1 MNLDLSGK
9 VALVTGST
17 AGIGLAIATGLAE
30 AHAHVWVNGRTSER
44 VESAIA
50 SIRSAVPGAVVS
62 PAPGD
67 LATAEGA
74 ERVTRAVPS
83 VDILVNNLGAVNVR
97 KSFVDLTD
105 DEWREMFEINVLSG
119 VRITRAYVPQMRER
133 GWGRIV
139 FVSSESALQ
148 IPVEMIH
155 YGVSKAANIV
165 VARGL
170 AETFVGSNVTVN
182 SVIPGPTLAQGLTKR
197 IAESGRAEAEYAEE
211 FFRTVRPTSLTQ
223 RFASTEEVANLVVY
237 LCSPP
242 PPARMGR
249 RCASK
254 AVSSRTHSESVS
266 LVSDQSLRAGRSPR
280 HRPSP

>member
-1 MNLDLSGK
+1 MDLDLSGK

-17 AGIGLAIATGLAE
+17 AGIGFSIAAGLAE
-30 AHAHVWVNGRTSER
+30 AGAHVWVNGRTTAR
-44 VESAIA
+44 VDSAIA
-50 SIRSAVPGAVVS
+50 RLRASIPRATVSA
-62 PAPGD
+62 APGD
-67 LATAEGA
+67 LATAKGA
-74 ERVTRAVPS
+74 EIVIRTVPS

-119 VRITRAYVPQMRER
+119 VRITRAYLAQMSER
-133 GWGRIV
+133 KWGRVV

-155 YGVSKAANIV
+155 YAVSKAANIV

-197 IAESGRAEAEYAEE
+197 IAESGKAETEYAEE

-237 LCSPP
+237 LCSP
-242 PPARMGR
+242 A
-249 RCASK
+249 ASGTHGA
-254 AVSSRTHSESVS
+254 AVRVEGGI
-266 LVSDQSLRAGRSPR
+266 LKNAF
-280 HRPSP
+280 

>member
-1 MNLDLSGK
+1 
-9 VALVTGST
+9 
-17 AGIGLAIATGLAE
+17 
-30 AHAHVWVNGRTSER
+30 
-44 VESAIA
+44 
-50 SIRSAVPGAVVS
+50 
-62 PAPGD
+62 
-67 LATAEGA
+67 
-74 ERVTRAVPS
+74 
-83 VDILVNNLGAVNVR
+83 VR

-237 LCSPP
+237 LCSP
-242 PPARMGR
+242 A
-249 RCASK
+249 ASG
-254 AVSSRTHSESVS
+254 THGAA
-266 LVSDQSLRAGRSPR
+266 LRVEGGILKNAF
-280 HRPSP
+280 

>member
-1 MNLDLSGK
+1 MDLDLSRK

-17 AGIGLAIATGLAE
+17 AGIGLAVAKGLAE
-30 AHAHVWVNGRTSER
+30 AGAHVWVNGRTSER
-44 VESAIA
+44 VDTAIA
-50 SIRSAVPGAVVS
+50 SIRSLLPGAIVS

-74 ERVTRAVPS
+74 EKVTWTVPS

-105 DEWREMFEINVLSG
+105 DEWREMFEINVMSG
-119 VRITRAYVPQMRER
+119 VRIARAYLPQMRER

-155 YGVSKAANIV
+155 YGASKAANIV
-165 VARGL
+165 VARGI
-170 AETFVGSNVTVN
+170 AETLVGSNITVN
-182 SVIPGPTLAQGLTKR
+182 SVIPGPTMAQGLTKR
-197 IAESGRAEAEYAEE
+197 IAKSGKSEAEYADE
-211 FFRTVRPTSLTQ
+211 FFRTVRPTSLNR

-237 LCSPP
+237 LCSP
-242 PPARMGR
+242 A
-249 RCASK
+249 ASG
-254 AVSSRTHSESVS
+254 THGAA
-266 LVSDQSLRAGRSPR
+266 LRVEGGILKNAF
-280 HRPSP
+280 

>member
-1 MNLDLSGK
+1 MDLDLSGK

-30 AHAHVWVNGRTSER
+30 AGAHVWVNGRTLER
-44 VESAIA
+44 VDSAIA
-50 SIRSAVPGAVVS
+50 RIRSTVPGAIVS

-74 ERVTRAVPS
+74 EKVKRTVPS

-105 DEWREMFEINVLSG
+105 DEWREMFEINVMSG
-119 VRITRAYVPQMRER
+119 VRITRTYLPQMSKR

-155 YGVSKAANIV
+155 CGVSKAANIV
-165 VARGL
+165 VARGI
-170 AETFVGSNVTVN
+170 AETLVGSSVTVN

-197 IAESGRAEAEYAEE
+197 IAESGKSEAEYAEE
-211 FFRTVRPTSLTQ
+211 FFRTVRPTSLNR

-237 LCSPP
+237 LCSP
-242 PPARMGR
+242 A
-249 RCASK
+249 ASG
-254 AVSSRTHSESVS
+254 THGAA
-266 LVSDQSLRAGRSPR
+266 LRVEGGILKNAF
-280 HRPSP
+280 

>member
-1 MNLDLSGK
+1 MDLDLSGK
-9 VALVTGST
+9 VAMVTGSS

-30 AHAHVWVNGRTSER
+30 AGAHVRVNGRTSAR

-50 SIRSAVPGAVVS
+50 RIKSSLPDAAVSA
-62 PAPGD
+62 APGD

-74 ERVTRAVPS
+74 EQVKRTLPS

-119 VRITRAYVPQMRER
+119 VRITRAYLAQMSER

-211 FFRTVRPTSLTQ
+211 FFRTVRPTSLIQ

-237 LCSPP
+237 LCSP
-242 PPARMGR
+242 A
-249 RCASK
+249 ASG
-254 AVSSRTHSESVS
+254 THGAA
-266 LVSDQSLRAGRSPR
+266 LRVEGGILKNAF
-280 HRPSP
+280 

>member
-1 MNLDLSGK
+1 M
-9 VALVTGST
+9 
-17 AGIGLAIATGLAE
+17 
-30 AHAHVWVNGRTSER
+30 
-44 VESAIA
+44 
-50 SIRSAVPGAVVS
+50 
-62 PAPGD
+62 
-67 LATAEGA
+67 
-74 ERVTRAVPS
+74 TRAVPS

-97 KSFVDLTD
+97 KSFDDLSD
-105 DEWREMFEINVLSG
+105 DEWREMFEVNVLSG
-119 VRITRAYVPQMRER
+119 VRITRAYLARMRER

-197 IAESGRAEAEYAEE
+197 IAKSGKDESEYAEE
-211 FFRTVRPTSLTQ
+211 FFRKVRPTSLTQ

-237 LCSPP
+237 LCSP
-242 PPARMGR
+242 A
-249 RCASK
+249 ASG
-254 AVSSRTHSESVS
+254 THGAA
-266 LVSDQSLRAGRSPR
+266 LRVEGGILKNAF
-280 HRPSP
+280 

>member
-17 AGIGLAIATGLAE
+17 AGIGFAIATGLAE
-30 AHAHVWVNGRTSER
+30 AGAHVWVNGRTAAR

-50 SIRSAVPGAVVS
+50 RITSLLPDARVS

-67 LATAEGA
+67 LATAKGA
-74 ERVTRAVPS
+74 EMVTRTLPS
-83 VDILVNNLGAVNVR
+83 VDILVNNLGALNAR

-105 DEWREMFEINVLSG
+105 DEWREMFEVNVLSG
-119 VRITRAYVPQMRER
+119 VRITRFYLPQMSQRQ
-133 GWGRIV
+133 WGRII

-148 IPVEMIH
+148 VPVEMIH
-155 YGVSKAANIV
+155 YAVSKAANIV

-170 AETFVGSNVTVN
+170 AEMFVGSNVTVN

-197 IAESGRAEAEYAEE
+197 IAESGKSEAEYAEA
-211 FFRTVRPTSLTQ
+211 FFRTERPTSLAR

-237 LCSPP
+237 LCSP
-242 PPARMGR
+242 A
-249 RCASK
+249 ASG
-254 AVSSRTHSESVS
+254 THGAA
-266 LVSDQSLRAGRSPR
+266 LRVEGGILKNAF
-280 HRPSP
+280 

>member
-1 MNLDLSGK
+1 MDLDLSGK

-17 AGIGLAIATGLAE
+17 AGIGLAIVTGLAE
-30 AHAHVWVNGRTSER
+30 AGAHVWVNGRTSER
-44 VESAIA
+44 VDSAIA
-50 SIRSAVPGAVVS
+50 RIRSSLPGTIVS

-74 ERVTRAVPS
+74 ENVKRMVPS

-105 DEWREMFEINVLSG
+105 DEWREMFEINVMSG
-119 VRITRAYVPQMRER
+119 VRITRAYLPQMSER
-133 GWGRIV
+133 GRIV

-148 IPVEMIH
+148 VPVEMIH
-155 YGVSKAANIV
+155 YAVSKAANIV
-165 VARGL
+165 VARGV
-170 AETFVGSNVTVN
+170 AETLVGSNVTVN

-197 IAESGRAEAEYAEE
+197 IAESGKSEAEYADE

-237 LCSPP
+237 LCSP
-242 PPARMGR
+242 A
-249 RCASK
+249 ASG
-254 AVSSRTHSESVS
+254 THGAA
-266 LVSDQSLRAGRSPR
+266 LRVEGGILKNAF
-280 HRPSP
+280 